1 MLNQTA
7 HPNYD
12 AELLYESL
20 YGGTQGKILL
30 YWSISLFSFVGP
42 VLMFGIVIF
51 EMFGGDSQKRTIIN
65 RLLSGGG
72 GVPDLL
78 LDALAAPPKINSRL

>member
-7 HPNYD
+7 QPNYD

-30 YWSISLFSFVGP
+30 YWSIFQFSFVGP

-65 RLLSGGG
+65 RLKLIQELIGREHFL
-72 GVPDLL
+72 PKLCAKKPLL
-78 LDALAAPPKINSRL
+78 R